1 MIHESKANM
10 PDRNR
15 QMCLNMQEQANDD
28 ADPRKSNAMMFE
40 TKQCKM
46 KGPSKQEKE
55 PDPR

>member
-1 MIHESKANM
+1 M